1 MINALLGL
9 TLFEIAW
16 AATKRHRTLDQER
29 DKLFPSWRRNDAK
42 NWNKLKLYPIALTI
56 MPLKVFLHV
65 LILIL
70 AFIAHKV
77 IFFVSDLNKPMTP
90 L

>member
-77 IFFVSDLNKPMTP
+77 IFFGSDLNKPMTP